1 MSKVSFPFRLKT
13 WDLIQPNRSF
23 SLDCQPSLPYVTHKD
38 AILPHHHDYSVQPTH
53 YEWIMLRKRKPT
65 HFAKYWSFWLFP
77 DLEIFLYICFSLVSF
92 TCNDVA
98 RRIDLYVKTI
108 PLFFFSLFVVKTAT
122 NIFSYKQ
129 KYETAGKR
137 LNLSLKQK
145 FSTVRAD
152 DLSSCELYNTGSS
165 DCS

>member
-1 MSKVSFPFRLKT
+1 MSKVSFSIRLKT
-13 WDLIQPNRSF
+13 RDLIQPNRSF

-38 AILPHHHDYSVQPTH
+38 AILPHHRDYSVQPTH
-53 YEWIMLRKRKPT
+53 YERIMLRKRKPT
-65 HFAKYWSFWLFP
+65 HFAKYWLFP
-77 DLEIFLYICFSLVSF
+77 DLEIFANICFSLVSF

-108 PLFFFSLFVVKTAT
+108 SLFFSLFVVKTAT

-145 FSTVRAD
+145 FSTVRGD

>member
-1 MSKVSFPFRLKT
+1 MSKVSFSIRLKT
-13 WDLIQPNRSF
+13 RDLIQPNRSF

-38 AILPHHHDYSVQPTH
+38 AILPHHHDCSVQPTH
-53 YEWIMLRKRKPT
+53 YERIMLRKRKPT
-65 HFAKYWSFWLFP
+65 HFAKYWLFP
-77 DLEIFLYICFSLVSF
+77 DLEIFANICFSLVSF

-108 PLFFFSLFVVKTAT
+108 SLFFSLFVVKTAT

-145 FSTVRAD
+145 FSTVRGD